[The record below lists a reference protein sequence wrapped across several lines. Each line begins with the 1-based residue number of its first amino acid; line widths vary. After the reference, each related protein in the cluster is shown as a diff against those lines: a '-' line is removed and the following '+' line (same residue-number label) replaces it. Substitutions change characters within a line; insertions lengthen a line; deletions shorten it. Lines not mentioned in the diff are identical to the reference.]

1 MTFLDFYTFDI
12 TQFVII
18 CLVAFGVFMLFNYFE
33 KNKKEKYTF
42 NITLSIVAGIL
53 TSFIYSYFTI
63 EPDILLTTNYWD

>member
-33 KNKKEKYTF
+33 EDKKEKYAF
-42 NITLSIVAGIL
+42 NITSSIVVD
-53 TSFIYSYFTI
+53 
-63 EPDILLTTNYWD
+63 PP

>member
-33 KNKKEKYTF
+33 ENKKEKYAF
-42 NITLSIVAGIL
+42 NITSSIVVGIL
-53 TSFIYSYFTI
+53 ASFIYSYITI
-63 EPDILLTTNYWD
+63 EPDILLTTNYWE